1 MLADIY
7 RQARSLWPFE
17 ASKGKEHVTIRIDQ
31 IKEHSPDQV
40 MDGFMWGDTWLLVK
54 RNDKEALVEHHPRY
68 TIEAGTQNFGEDFR
82 ILAFWRSDMIEEA
95 EEFIMELEDLRRE
108 RNANSGTL
116 SHRQTIVVNP
126 VHERPAKRELTRE
139 SSKGAK

>member
-1 MLADIY
+1 MRLVTQVQYLPFQQNLVQKFRELSTDDADVLCRELSLTGCPGQEYEAYKPTQGGPVFLVYYSPAFLRTAARSDILSGLRMLADIY

-54 RNDKEALVEHHPRY
+54 RND
-68 TIEAGTQNFGEDFR
+68 
-82 ILAFWRSDMIEEA
+82 
-95 EEFIMELEDLRRE
+95 
-108 RNANSGTL
+108 
-116 SHRQTIVVNP
+116 
-126 VHERPAKRELTRE
+126 
-139 SSKGAK
+139 